1 MRRLLPF
8 LLCAVLGACG
18 RPEGEQPF
26 TESRIPPGLAP
37 RFWPPEGWAWGLVQV
52 SGGAPVRYG
61 VSAPDGVRP
70 KGDVVIVTGLPE
82 SAETWFETVGA
93 LNREG
98 YVVWVVDGGVSRD
111 SSAVAAAITWVVRLA
126 GDPPLLVAQGDA
138 APTALLSVA
147 QGLAVSGV
155 VLSAPVF
162 DPADPPISAARAL
175 PAAAAIDRLGLGHL
189 RALCQPRWRRPSEV
203 DPGRAGVI
211 DAWQVA
217 NPDLRF
223 DGLSWGWIDAFER
236 LGAELTPERLGRVR
250 IPVLMLE
257 PEKRQAR
264 KAGDVCEAL
273 PRCERRVIDGG
284 RANLHRED
292 EAVYRT
298 WYAALRNALPNA
310 DTGA

>member
-1 MRRLLPF
+1 
-8 LLCAVLGACG
+8 
-18 RPEGEQPF
+18 
-26 TESRIPPGLAP
+26 
-37 RFWPPEGWAWGLVQV
+37 
-52 SGGAPVRYG
+52 
-61 VSAPDGVRP
+61 
-70 KGDVVIVTGLPE
+70 
-82 SAETWFETVGA
+82 
-93 LNREG
+93 
-98 YVVWVVDGGVSRD
+98 
-111 SSAVAAAITWVVRLA
+111 
-126 GDPPLLVAQGDA
+126 
-138 APTALLSVA
+138 
-147 QGLAVSGV
+147 
-155 VLSAPVF
+155 
-162 DPADPPISAARAL
+162 
-175 PAAAAIDRLGLGHL
+175 L
-189 RALCQPRWRRPSEV
+189 RALGQPRWRRPSEV